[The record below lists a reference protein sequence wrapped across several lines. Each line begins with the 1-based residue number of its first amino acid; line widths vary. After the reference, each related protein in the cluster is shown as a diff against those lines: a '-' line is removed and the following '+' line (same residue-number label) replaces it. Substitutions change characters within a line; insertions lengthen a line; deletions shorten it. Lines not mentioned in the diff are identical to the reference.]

1 MRISLDKGVLLIII
15 SCYRHTAG

>member
-1 MRISLDKGVLLIII
+1 MLNKEYYII